1 MRGVLKGVAVVLGV
15 VALAAFLGARPAQ
28 AKEYPGGYD
37 PQTGWYWDDE
47 FRYNP
52 VTNPFGLRGENWA
65 LYQGST
71 PSYGAYRPAPVSYY
85 YGTIP
90 YATMPPADYSYG
102 AYSRPAPD
110 NLARV
115 RVMVPSD
122 AKVWFDGKATR
133 QEGADRRFESPALTP
148 GRAYSYEVK
157 AQWRDRDGKE
167 VTRTR
172 RVDVSANSNLTVDFN
187 RE

>member
-1 MRGVLKGVAVVLGV
+1 MSSVVKVGAVVTGV
-15 VALAAFLGARPAQ
+15 VALAACLGARPAQ
-28 AKEYPGGYD
+28 AKDYPGGYD
-37 PQTGWYWDDE
+37 PISGWYWDDA

-52 VTNPFGLRGENWA
+52 VTNPFGLRGANWA
-65 LYQGST
+65 LYQGYT
-71 PSYGAYRPAPVSYY
+71 PSSGPAPVSYY
-85 YGTIP
+85 YGTLP
-90 YATMPPADYSYG
+90 YGTMPPADYSYG

-115 RVMVPSD
+115 RVMVPAD

-133 QEGADRRFESPALTP
+133 QDGTDRRFESPALTP

-157 AQWRDRDGKE
+157 ARWRDRDGKE
-167 VTRTR
+167 VTRSR
-172 RVDVSANSNLTVDFN
+172 RVDVSANANVTVDFT